1 MIIKKSILFWFVVP
15 IFLVLL
21 IIAAIG
27 GSYLLFYF
35 NHFIYPLQPKAV
47 EAFPEK
53 PLWVYRAEGRIIS
66 TPVVQDSLVFLRTP
80 YNLIAIDSST
90 RERKWIAKSN
100 APTGIHAA
108 DLTLAPQI
116 GSGLL
121 ISPQAGSSLIALSLE
136 TGETVWDIP
145 PEEENLKDSSLA
157 TVESFQVEG
166 NKVYVARDGWSISAY
181 SLQDGKLLW
190 ESDQVPNRA
199 TLILVANSDC
209 VFLGAVHNLQCFD
222 PGSGEL
228 LWTKTFDGVID
239 ALLID
244 DRVLF
249 IALQSGNESLMAIDL
264 NTLNTKWGL
273 SPGEIS
279 GDKIRSMLS
288 TEETLFAGGNHL
300 YAISIKDGS
309 ITWKSNEIGPLET
322 PLILDTNIFV
332 RNTGR
337 DLFRLDKNSG
347 IEVGRLEIR
356 ADSSMNDPDRSPA
369 ATDDLL
375 FVPFGDNR
383 LFVYQFQ
390 ERSDQSFVEKKL
402 SLTQ

>member
-1 MIIKKSILFWFVVP
+1 MIIKKSILFWFTIP
-15 IFLVLL
+15 IILVLL
-21 IIAAIG
+21 IITVIG
-27 GSYLLFYF
+27 GAYLWYYF
-35 NHFIYPLQPKAV
+35 NHFIYPIQPKAE

-53 PLWVYRAEGRIIS
+53 PHWIYRAEGRIIS

-80 YNLIAIDSST
+80 INLIAIDSST
-90 RERKWIAKSN
+90 RDRKWIAKSN

-136 TGETVWDIP
+136 TGESVWDIP

-157 TVESFQVEG
+157 TIQSFQIEG
-166 NKVYVARDGWSISAY
+166 NKVFVARYSWSLSAY
-181 SLQDGKLLW
+181 SLQDGNLLW
-190 ESDQVPNRA
+190 ESDQVPDRA
-199 TLILVANSDC
+199 TLFLVANSNC

-222 PGSGEL
+222 PGSGKL
-228 LWTKTFDGVID
+228 LWKKTFDGVID
-239 ALLID
+239 ALQLD
-244 DRVLF
+244 ERLLF
-249 IALQSGNESLMAIDL
+249 IALQSGNESLMAVDL
-264 NTLNTKWGL
+264 NTLNTKWDL
-273 SPGEIS
+273 SPDEIS

-300 YAISIKDGS
+300 YAISVLDGS
-309 ITWKSNEIGPLET
+309 IIWKSDEIGPLET
-322 PLILDTNIFV
+322 PVILDTNIFV

-337 DLFRLDKNSG
+337 DLFRLDINSG
-347 IEVGRLEIR
+347 KQVGRLEVR

-369 ATDDLL
+369 VIDGLL

-383 LFVYQFQ
+383 LLVYQFLGSQ
-390 ERSDQSFVEKKL
+390 
-402 SLTQ
+402 